1 MRVYTMIRPTHL
13 EDFPAEFKRAEQ
25 LYPEVSSIGNEASFL
40 DECQDGFGG
49 FSPIS
54 VLVERSR

>member
-1 MRVYTMIRPTHL
+1 MRVYTMIRPPHL
-13 EDFPAEFKRAEQ
+13 EDFPAVFERAEQ
-25 LYPEVSSIGNEASFL
+25 LYPEVSNIGNEADLL
-40 DECQDGFGG
+40 DECPDGFGG